1 VVSHAYATSPLRLL
15 MPRNHGHA
23 AWIYTS
29 SFGGGLVD
37 GDRIVMDLTIAEGAS
52 AFLSTQAATKVY
64 RSPCHGTSAELRA
77 RVGAGGLLV
86 AAPDPVVCF
95 AAARY
100 RQVQCFDLEPDA
112 ALVAIDWLS
121 SGRWAAGERW
131 AFREYLAQLSV
142 RVEGKLVVH
151 DVLGLRAEDGDLGAR
166 MGRFEVM
173 AIAVLI
179 AVGAGGDV
187 RAGAQAKAGA
197 QARASAEAGAG
208 AEAEVGGGAG
218 AAAGV
223 GARAD
228 ADANSGAG
236 LEARGARLRE
246 AAAGIV
252 SRIDDMTVARRADQ
266 LLAATRLRSGCDRE
280 RECGC
285 VVRIAGMSVEQVG
298 RTLRELLAFV
308 PAMLGDD
315 PWTRKW

>member
-1 VVSHAYATSPLRLL
+1 MMSSTSISASELRVIRGGSHGRSVVSHAYATSPLRLL

-64 RSPCHGTSAELRA
+64 RSPCRGTSAELRA

-100 RQVQCFDLEPDA
+100 RQVQCFDLAPDA

-142 RVEGKLVVH
+142 RVDGKLVVH
-151 DVLGLRAEDGDLGAR
+151 DVLGLRADDGDLAMR

-173 AIAVLI
+173 AIAVVI
-179 AVGAGGDV
+179 G
-187 RAGAQAKAGA
+187 
-197 QARASAEAGAG
+197 AGAG
-208 AEAEVGGGAG
+208 S
-218 AAAGV
+218 
-223 GARAD
+223 RC
-228 ADANSGAG
+228 
-236 LEARGARLRE
+236 ARLRE
-246 AAAGIV
+246 AAAALL
-252 SRIDDMTVARRADQ
+252 SRIDGVPVARRPER
-266 LLAATRLRSGCDRE
+266 LLVATRLHGLSQRDQKN
-280 RECGC
+280 ECGC
-285 VVRIAGMSVEQVG
+285 VIRVAGMSVGQVG